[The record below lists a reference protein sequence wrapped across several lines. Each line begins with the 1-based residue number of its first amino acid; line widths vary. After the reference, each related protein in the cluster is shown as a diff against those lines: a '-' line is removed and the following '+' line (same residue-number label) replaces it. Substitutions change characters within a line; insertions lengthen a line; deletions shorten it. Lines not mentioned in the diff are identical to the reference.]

1 LTRGYT
7 TKRSPNG
14 GNTTMKY
21 LLLILTAL
29 LLAFAPPRANDGQAA
44 DLKDK
49 VVVVDPSDLKPPLEN
64 PEAELTDKYDG
75 KTVRFTG
82 HFQATGQDA
91 MTKKTWHDLTTEVA
105 LGNGPKAAKAK
116 IVVRVYFQSGEKQAK
131 ALKPGAVVTV
141 EGKGEVIVA
150 GPRPLLITEAGV

>member
-1 LTRGYT
+1 
-7 TKRSPNG
+7 
-14 GNTTMKY
+14 MKY

-29 LLAFAPPRANDGQAA
+29 LLAFAPPGANGGHAA
-44 DLKDK
+44 DTKDK

-91 MTKKTWHDLTTEVA
+91 RTKKTWHDLATEVA

-116 IVVRVYFQSGEKQAK
+116 IVVRVYFQGNDRQAK
-131 ALKPGAVVTV
+131 VLKPGTVVTV
-141 EGKGEVIVA
+141 EGKGEIVPT
-150 GPRPLLITEAGV
+150 GPRPLLITEADVVDSKPAAKR